1 MQFVVENSRE
11 VVTQEKWKE
20 KLMTFPDVFAD
31 VFSELASQPP
41 KKKNKGEDDWKGGSG
56 KTKVQGPAPTIDS
69 LYFRTYNS

>member
-1 MQFVVENSRE
+1 MENSRE
-11 VVTQEKWKE
+11 VVTQDKWKE

-41 KKKNKGEDDWKGGSG
+41 KKKNKGEEDWKGGSG
-56 KTKVQGPAPTIDS
+56 SGKNKVPTGAQTIDS

>member
-1 MQFVVENSRE
+1 MENSRE

-41 KKKNKGEDDWKGGSG
+41 KKKNKGDDEWKG
-56 KTKVQGPAPTIDS
+56 KNKVQAPAPTIDS

>member
-1 MQFVVENSRE
+1 MENSRE

-41 KKKNKGEDDWKGGSG
+41 KKKNKTDDDWKGGSG
-56 KTKVQGPAPTIDS
+56 SGRNKVQAPAPTIDS
-69 LYFRTYNS
+69 LYFRTYNT

>member
-1 MQFVVENSRE
+1 MENSRE
-11 VVTQEKWKE
+11 VVTQDKWKE

-41 KKKNKGEDDWKGGSG
+41 KKKNKGDDDWKGGSG
-56 KTKVQGPAPTIDS
+56 SGKNKVPAPGPPTIDS

>member
-1 MQFVVENSRE
+1 MENSRE

-41 KKKNKGEDDWKGGSG
+41 KKKNKGDDDWKGGSG
-56 KTKVQGPAPTIDS
+56 SGKNKVPVPGPPTIDS

>member
-1 MQFVVENSRE
+1 MENSRE

-41 KKKNKGEDDWKGGSG
+41 KKKNKSEEEWKAAGSG
-56 KTKVQGPAPTIDS
+56 KNKVLTAAPTIDS
-69 LYFRTYNS
+69 LYFRSYNS